1 MAGGGAAAAAAIAN
15 AIKASGTIVKVEP
28 EDFRTI
34 INRQQEPLV
43 VIAEGGFFNS
53 KYKYLTSYRG
63 LAFYAQ
69 TSDAVELPSRCE
81 VIKAGKIWMP

>member
-1 MAGGGAAAAAAIAN
+1 MAGGAAAAAAIAN

-43 VIAEGGFFNS
+43 VIAEGGFFNNN
-53 KYKYLTSYRG
+53 YKYLTSYRG

-69 TSDAVELPSRCE
+69 TADAVELPSRCE

>member
-1 MAGGGAAAAAAIAN
+1 MGGAAAAAAAIAN

-53 KYKYLTSYRG
+53 NYKYLTSYRG

-69 TSDAVELPSRCE
+69 TADAVELPSRCE